1 MKEEGLHWRISRAAA
16 PGRSIGF
23 PVLVDDKDFSVCFP
37 ILVDN
42 KDLGHPLLLVKSH
55 PCG

>member
-42 KDLGHPLLLVKSH
+42 EDLGHPLLLVKSH